1 MNSPHRIH
9 SADLRLQM
17 SQFWSGDLGLT
28 LVTISLAAL
37 IFVIYPLRTIGL
49 PGRFFFDL
57 IMLVLMISGALTV
70 TQGRVGTTLVIVVVV
85 AGAIV
90 LWFSWFYSTLFTHE
104 LACFFSIVTAL
115 LYVRIVL
122 HIMFRGGQ
130 VTWSRM
136 QGGVCAY
143 LLIGLAW
150 ASAYELTEL
159 LHPRSF
165 HFVYPPE
172 DMSQL
177 TSKLVYFSFATLTT
191 VGFGDVTPLNPAAR
205 SLAIAEAIVGQLLP
219 AILIGTLVTLAL
231 QPHSKS

>member
-1 MNSPHRIH
+1 
-9 SADLRLQM
+9 M
-17 SQFWSGDLGLT
+17 SNFWSGDLGLT

-37 IFVIYPLRTIGL
+37 IFIIYPLQVAGL

-70 TQGRVGTTLVIVVVV
+70 RQGRLTTVFMIVIVVM
-85 AGAIV
+85 GAVV
-90 LWFSWFYSTLFTHE
+90 LWFSWFTSTLFTHK
-104 LACFFSIVTAL
+104 LASFFSVVTSL

-122 HIMFRGGQ
+122 HIMFRSGQ
-130 VTWSRM
+130 VTWSRL

-150 ASAYELTEL
+150 ASAYELIEL
-159 LHPRSF
+159 FYSHSF
-165 HFVYPPE
+165 HFVSPPA
-172 DMSQL
+172 DMNQL

-191 VGFGDVTPLNPAAR
+191 VGFGDVTPLHPAAR
-205 SLAIAEAIVGQLLP
+205 SLAIGEAIVGQLLP
-219 AILIGTLVTLAL
+219 AILIATLVSMAL